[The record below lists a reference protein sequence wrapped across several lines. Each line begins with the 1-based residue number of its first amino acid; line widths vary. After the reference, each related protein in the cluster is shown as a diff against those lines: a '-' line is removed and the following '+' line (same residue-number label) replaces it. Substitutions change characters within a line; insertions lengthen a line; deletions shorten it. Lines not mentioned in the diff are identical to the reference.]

1 MADKVVQIP
10 MPGFKLDFSRRSA
23 VMAILNVTDDS
34 FSDGG
39 LYYDTDKA
47 LAAGLQMAQL
57 GADII
62 DIGPESSRPG
72 SGRISPSVAI
82 RRSRPVIERLRDK
95 LEIPMSID
103 TYDASVAEAA
113 IKAGASMI
121 NDISAG
127 ADPGMF
133 ELAAKMNTPIVL
145 MHMKGTPENMQKSPV
160 YENVV
165 DEVLEF
171 LLERADRAI
180 KAGVDRKL
188 IIIDPGIG
196 FGKTLEHNLLLLRNL
211 DRFVGAGF
219 AVLVGASRKG
229 FIGELTGRRIA
240 AQRAAGT
247 IATSIAAQNA
257 GVGIVRVH
265 DVADNLDALKVA
277 AMIQAGK

>member
-1 MADKVVQIP
+1 
-10 MPGFKLDFSRRSA
+10 
-23 VMAILNVTDDS
+23 
-34 FSDGG
+34 
-39 LYYDTDKA
+39 
-47 LAAGLQMAQL
+47 
-57 GADII
+57 
-62 DIGPESSRPG
+62 
-72 SGRISPSVAI
+72 
-82 RRSRPVIERLRDK
+82 
-95 LEIPMSID
+95 
-103 TYDASVAEAA
+103 
-113 IKAGASMI
+113 MI

-277 AMIQAGK
+277 AMIQTGE